1 MNILTLDVETTTSN
15 KGNPFDQ
22 TNKLVMVGTK
32 RLSESV
38 PLCWDYWNSKVVKQ
52 GIQDEINW
60 ASLLILFN
68 GKFDLHW
75 LRRAGISFT
84 GKRIWDCQIGEFLLE
99 SQTNPYPSLNQA
111 CEKYGLPMKLDIV
124 KTEYWDKGIDTDQIP
139 REILSKYLEQDLQLT
154 EEVYLRQVPQ
164 LEERGLIPLFKLQN
178 LDLLVLEEMEYNGIK
193 FNTTKARAKAEE
205 LEHELTNIKA
215 ELTSLVG
222 DAPIN
227 FNSNDHVSVLLYGGV
242 ITVDHRIPVGV
253 YKSGAKVGQTRYKV
267 VEKQYEFPRLVE
279 PLKGTETKYV
289 KIPIEGGAFYE
300 DKEQPTH
307 WKVNS
312 DVLRSLKLTRNAK
325 RIVDLLSKYGE
336 IEKLRGTYL
345 LGWSDL
351 IDTMHWPTDTI
362 HGNLNQC
369 TVVTGRLSSTKPNL
383 QNADPMTK
391 LFMESRYD

>member
-1 MNILTLDVETTTSN
+1 MTLDCETTTSN
-15 KGNPFDQ
+15 KGSPFDT
-22 TNKLVMVGTK
+22 TNKLVMVGLK
-32 RLSESV
+32 WLDESF
-38 PLCWDYWNSKVVKQ
+38 PYTYDYQKDLKDSLQNA
-52 GIQDEINW
+52 INH
-60 ASLLILFN
+60 ADLLVGFN
-68 GKFDLHW
+68 IKFDLHW
-75 LRRAGISFT
+75 LRRAGIDFS

-111 CEKYGLPMKLDIV
+111 CEKYGLPTKLDVV

-139 REILSKYLEQDLQLT
+139 REILSEYLEQDLKLT
-154 EEVYLRQVPQ
+154 EEVYLRQVPLLQ
-164 LEERGLIPLFKLQN
+164 ERGLMPLFKLQN
-178 LDLLVLEEMEYNGIK
+178 LDLLVLQEMEWNGIK
-193 FNTTKARAKAEE
+193 FNTQKARAKAEE
-205 LEHELTNIKA
+205 LDHELTNIKA

-325 RIVDLLSKYGE
+325 RIVDLLSKYSE

-345 LGWSDL
+345 IGWSDL
-351 IDTMHWPTDTI
+351 IDKMHWPTDMI
-362 HGNLNQC
+362 HGNLNQT

-383 QNADPMTK
+383 QNPSPVVK
-391 LFMESRYD
+391 LFMESRYG

>member
-15 KGNPFDQ
+15 KGNPFDV
-22 TNKLVMVGTK
+22 TNKLVCIGMKWLNNPYPYIKYEEDFNLIQAYINTADVLVG
-32 RLSESV
+32 
-38 PLCWDYWNSKVVKQ
+38 
-52 GIQDEINW
+52 
-60 ASLLILFN
+60 FN
-68 GKFDLHW
+68 IKFDLHW
-75 LRRAGISFT
+75 LRRIGIDFS
-84 GKRIWDCQIGEFLLE
+84 GKRIHDCQIGEFLLE

-111 CEKYGLPMKLDIV
+111 CEKYGLPTKLDVV

-139 REILSKYLEQDLQLT
+139 REILSEYLEQDLKLT
-154 EEVYLRQVPQ
+154 EEVYLRQVPLLQ
-164 LEERGLIPLFKLQN
+164 ERGLMPLFRLQN
-178 LDLLVLEEMEYNGIK
+178 LDLLVLQEMEWNGIK
-193 FNTTKARAKAEE
+193 FDTTKARAKAEE
-205 LEHELTNIKA
+205 LDHELTNIKA

-312 DVLRSLKLTRNAK
+312 DVLRSLKLNKQAK
-325 RIVDLLSKYGE
+325 HIVELLSKYGE

-345 LGWSDL
+345 IGYDL
-351 IDTMHWPTDTI
+351 LITKMNWPKDMI
-362 HGNLNQC
+362 HGNLNQT

-383 QNADPMTK
+383 QNPSPVVK
-391 LFMESRYD
+391 LFMESRYGET

>member
-1 MNILTLDVETTTSN
+1 MRRVICDIECTISN
-15 KGNPFDQ
+15 KGNCFDK
-22 TNKLVMVGTK
+22 TNKLVVVGIRDVDTK
-32 RLSESV
+32 EVFLFYYPTKKDLVQIQSILS
-38 PLCWDYWNSKVVKQ
+38 
-52 GIQDEINW
+52 G
-60 ASLLILFN
+60 SLFIAHN
-68 GKFDLHW
+68 AKFDLHW
-75 LRRAGISFT
+75 VRKIGINISSVKVWCT
-84 GKRIWDCQIGEFLLE
+84 QIGEFLLE

-111 CEKYGLPMKLDIV
+111 CEKYGLPTKLDVV
-124 KTEYWDKGIDTDQIP
+124 KTEYWDKGIDTDAIP
-139 REILSKYLEQDLQLT
+139 RDILSSYLEQDLILT
-154 EEVYLRQVPQ
+154 EQVYLRQVPLLQ
-164 LEERGLIPLFKLQN
+164 ERGLMPLFKLQN
-178 LDLLVLEEMEYNGIK
+178 LDLLVLEEMEWNGIK
-193 FNTTKARAKAEE
+193 FDTTKARAKAEE
-205 LEHELTNIKA
+205 LDHELTNIKA

-325 RIVDLLSKYGE
+325 RIVDLLSKYSE

-345 LGWSDL
+345 IGYDL
-351 IDTMHWPTDTI
+351 LITKMNWPKDMI
-362 HGNLNQC
+362 HGNLNQT

-383 QNADPMTK
+383 QNPSPVVK
-391 LFMESRYD
+391 LFMESRYGET

>member
-1 MNILTLDVETTTSN
+1 MNRLICDIESTISN
-15 KGNPFDQ
+15 KGNCFDI
-22 TNKLVMVGTK
+22 TNKLIMIGIRDIDTK
-32 RLSESV
+32 ETRLYYMPNKYE
-38 PLCWDYWNSKVVKQ
+38 LEE
-52 GIQDEINW
+52 IQ
-60 ASLLILFN
+60 SILNDCLFIAFN
-68 GKFDLHW
+68 AKFDLHW
-75 LRRAGISFT
+75 LRKSGINISTF
-84 GKRIWDCQIGEFLLE
+84 RVHDCQIGEFLLE

-111 CEKYGLPMKLDIV
+111 CEKYGLATKLDVV

-139 REILSKYLEQDLQLT
+139 REILSEYLEQDLKLT
-154 EEVYLRQVPQ
+154 EEVYLRQVPLLQ
-164 LEERGLIPLFKLQN
+164 ERGLMPLFKLQN
-178 LDLLVLEEMEYNGIK
+178 LDLLVLQEMEYSGIK
-193 FNTTKARAKAEE
+193 FDTTKARAKAEE
-205 LEHELTNIKA
+205 LDHELTNIKA

-312 DVLRSLKLTRNAK
+312 DVLRSIKLTRNAK
-325 RIVDLLSKYGE
+325 RIVDLLSKYSE

-345 LGWSDL
+345 IGWSDL
-351 IDTMHWPTDTI
+351 IDKMHWPTDMI
-362 HGNLNQC
+362 HGNLNQT

-383 QNADPMTK
+383 QNSDPATK
-391 LFMESRYD
+391 TYCETRYV

>member
-1 MNILTLDVETTTSN
+1 MTLDCETTISS
-15 KGNPFDQ
+15 KGNAFDT
-22 TNKLVMVGTK
+22 TNKLVMVGLK
-32 RLSESV
+32 WLDESF
-38 PLCWDYWNSKVVKQ
+38 PYTYDYQKDLK
-52 GIQDEINW
+52 D
-60 ASLLILFN
+60 SLQNAVNHADLLVGFN
-68 GKFDLHW
+68 IKFDLHW
-75 LRRAGISFT
+75 LRRAGIDFS

-111 CEKYGLPMKLDIV
+111 CEKYGLSTKLDIV

-139 REILSKYLEQDLQLT
+139 REILSEYLEQDLKLT
-154 EEVYLRQVPQ
+154 EEVYLRQVPLLQ
-164 LEERGLIPLFKLQN
+164 ERGLLPLFRLQN
-178 LDLLVLEEMEYNGIK
+178 LDLLVLEEMEWNGIK
-193 FNTTKARAKAEE
+193 FDTTKARAKAEE
-205 LEHELTNIKA
+205 LDHELTNIKA

-227 FNSNDHVSVLLYGGV
+227 FNSNDHVSVLLYGGI

-345 LGWSDL
+345 IGWSDL
-351 IDTMHWPTDTI
+351 IDKMHWPTDMI
-362 HGNLNQC
+362 HGNLNQT

-383 QNADPMTK
+383 QNADPATK
-391 LFMESRYD
+391 TYCETRYG